1 MRIVTLTSSSNP
13 LLKRIRS
20 LHERQARHKAG
31 LFLIEGEKV
40 LLAAFSKDIEIE
52 AVVMDAAYYERG
64 FPEIFDDNLIE
75 LNVVDSSLFKTLSTT
90 TSPCNVVAIAK
101 TKASRSTSELLAALD
116 QGIHQGKPLTVV
128 LCENLQDPG
137 NLGTIIRS
145 TLAFGAQA
153 LILSKGS
160 VDLYNPKVVRSAM
173 GALFDLPITH
183 GEPIGDILISLKQ
196 AGFEVI
202 ALNPEAKQSIDS
214 LEYGHKVAILLG
226 NEGNGL
232 TAEADAKTTK
242 EAHIEISA
250 QVESLNVA
258 VAASV
263 VLFHINKSK
272 RTS

>member
-40 LLAAFSKDIEIE
+40 LLEAFSKDIEIE
-52 AVVMDAAYYERG
+52 AVVMDAAYFERG
-64 FPEIFDDNLIE
+64 FPETFDDNLLE

-101 TKASRSTSELLAALD
+101 IKPRGSTSELLETLD
-116 QGIHQGKPLTVV
+116 QNQPLTVV

-145 TLAFGAQA
+145 SLAFGANA
-153 LILSKGS
+153 LILSRGS

-173 GALFDLPITH
+173 GALFDLPIAS
-183 GEPIGDILISLKQ
+183 GENIEDILASLKK

-202 ALNPEAKQSIDS
+202 ALNPEAKQSFMTI
-214 LEYGHKVAILLG
+214 EYGKKVAIVLG
-226 NEGNGL
+226 NEGSGL
-232 TAEADAKTTK
+232 TAEADAITTK
-242 EAHIEISA
+242 AAHIEISP

-263 VLFHINKSK
+263 VLFHLQKAK
-272 RTS
+272 RTITTG

>member
-40 LLAAFSKDIEIE
+40 LLEAFSKDIEIE

-64 FPEIFDDNLIE
+64 FPETFDDNLLE

-101 TKASRSTSELLAALD
+101 TKTSRSTSELVQDLAQD
-116 QGIHQGKPLTVV
+116 KPLTVV

-145 TLAFGAQA
+145 TLAFGAHA

-173 GALFDLPITH
+173 GALFDLPISNC
-183 GEPIGDILISLKQ
+183 EAIGDILSSLKQ
-196 AGFEVI
+196 AGFEII
-202 ALNPEAKQSIDS
+202 ALNPEAKESIDS
-214 LEYGHKVAILLG
+214 LEYGPKVAILLG

-242 EAHIEISA
+242 EAHIKISG

>member
-40 LLAAFSKDIEIE
+40 LLEAFNKDIEIE
-52 AVVMDAAYYERG
+52 AVVMDSAYYEKG
-64 FPEIFDDNLIE
+64 FPETFDDNLLE

-90 TSPCNVVAIAK
+90 SSPCNVVAIAK
-101 TKASRSTSELLAALD
+101 TKTSRTTTTELIAAID
-116 QGIHQGKPLTVV
+116 QNQPLTVV

-145 TLAFGAQA
+145 SLAFGANA

-173 GALFDLPITH
+173 GALFDLPISS
-183 GEPIGDILISLKQ
+183 GENIGDILASLKK
-196 AGFEVI
+196 AGFEII
-202 ALNPEAKQSIDS
+202 ALNPEAKQSFLT
-214 LEYGHKVAILLG
+214 LEYGKKIAIVLG

-232 TAEADAKTTK
+232 TAEADAITTK
-242 EAHIEISA
+242 EAHIEISP

-263 VLFHINKSK
+263 VLFHIQKTK
-272 RTS
+272 RTVTSS

>member
-40 LLAAFSKDIEIE
+40 LLEAFNKDIEIE
-52 AVVMDAAYYERG
+52 AVVMDAAYYEKG
-64 FPEIFDDNLIE
+64 FPETFDDNLLE

-101 TKASRSTSELLAALD
+101 TKASRTTSELIAAID
-116 QGIHQGKPLTVV
+116 QGQPLTVV

-145 TLAFGAQA
+145 SLAFGASA

-173 GALFDLPITH
+173 GALFDLPISS
-183 GEPIGDILISLKQ
+183 GENIGDILSSLKE
-196 AGFEVI
+196 AGFEII
-202 ALNPEAKQSIDS
+202 ALNPEAKQSFLT
-214 LEYGHKVAILLG
+214 LEYGKKIAIVFG

-232 TAEADAKTTK
+232 TAEADAITTK
-242 EAHIEISA
+242 EAHIEISP

-263 VLFHINKSK
+263 VLFHIQKSK
-272 RTS
+272 RTVTNS

>member
-40 LLAAFSKDIEIE
+40 LLEAFSKDIEIE
-52 AVVMDAAYYERG
+52 SVVMDSAYFERG
-64 FPEIFDDNLIE
+64 FPETFDDNLLE

-101 TKASRSTSELLAALD
+101 TKQSLSTSQLLAELD
-116 QGIHQGKPLTVV
+116 QDKPLTVV

-145 TLAFGAQA
+145 SLAFGASA
-153 LILSKGS
+153 LVLSKGS

-173 GALFDLPITH
+173 GALFDLPISS
-183 GEPIGDILISLKQ
+183 GENIADILASLKQ
-196 AGFEVI
+196 AKFEVI
-202 ALNPEAKQSIDS
+202 ALNPEAKESFLS
-214 LEYGHKVAILLG
+214 LKFGPKVAIVLG

-232 TAEADAKTTK
+232 TAEADAITTK
-242 EAHIEISA
+242 EAHIEISP

-263 VLFHINKSK
+263 VLFHINKSS
-272 RTS
+272 RTTVNA